1 MRHKT
6 GEMHGTR
13 AGLRTDATAQLAD
26 LERRNPEWHAW
37 LRLLREAL
45 RALDDAAW
53 SDGLGDPSGAHAAD
67 APLLHGRVLTV
78 DSRRLGRLMQ
88 DLAATAAATGLAGTQ
103 SLARYRFSAEA
114 DMDLLAAVLRHDR
127 SRLEGLGALETVM
140 RLASLPLLQ
149 ACRRSLQQ
157 QVPRPWPHGYCPICG
172 SWPLLAELRSLDR
185 SRWLRC
191 GRCGGDWPV
200 SWLCCAFCGESDHER
215 LGTLVLEGEPETLT
229 VETCSNCSGYLKAI
243 TTLQA
248 IPPFELLLRDLDTV
262 DLDVAALDRGFV
274 RPEGDGVP
282 LDLRVTERL

>member
-1 MRHKT
+1 MRDAT
-6 GEMHGTR
+6 GEMHGTP

-26 LERRNPEWHAW
+26 LEHRRPEWSAW
-37 LRLLREAL
+37 LRMLREAL

-53 SDGLGDPSGAHAAD
+53 SDGLGDLAGARAAD

-78 DSRRLGRLMQ
+78 DARRLGRLMQ
-88 DLAATAAATGLAGTQ
+88 DLAATAAVTG
-103 SLARYRFSAEA
+103 YRPSPET
-114 DMDLLAAVLRHDR
+114 DTDLLSAVLRHDHK
-127 SRLEGLGALETVM
+127 RLEGLGALETVAQ
-140 RLASLPLLQ
+140 LAALPLLQ
-149 ACRRSLQQ
+149 ACRRSLQEH
-157 QVPRPWPHGYCPICG
+157 VPRPWPHGYCPICG

-185 SRWLRC
+185 TRWLRC

-200 SWLCCAFCGESDHER
+200 SWLCCAFCGESNHER

-229 VETCSNCSGYLKAI
+229 VETCSTCSGYLKAI

-274 RPEGDGVP
+274 RPERDGFP
-282 LDLRVTERL
+282 LDLRVTGRL